1 MSKPI
6 IVGVI
11 MGSVA
16 FVIVVAAIIIFV
28 LVGLY
33 AEYENERYNL
43 ELVNERDNLELVE
56 A

>member
-16 FVIVVAAIIIFV
+16 FVLVVAAIILFV
-28 LVGLY
+28 VVALY
-33 AEYENERYNL
+33 AEYENEKNAIRP
-43 ELVNERDNLELVE
+43 ENLELVE
-56 A
+56 T